1 MPSTSN
7 PANHETLGDRS
18 WEVPYPRNPH
28 FVGRESYLAALRKH
42 FIGDAAEGKHQALY
56 GLGGMG
62 KSQIALEYAYRHREA
77 YTLVW
82 WLPAEDPTA
91 LGLAYSRLA
100 RAVGLKLG
108 PDVSLDDVRH
118 RVRRVLSQLS
128 DWLIIFDNAADAGAI
143 KNFLPLQRSGH
154 VLITS
159 QSADWGDVAMP
170 VPVRPL
176 QRSESI
182 EFLHKRVPAAAATAD
197 AGDAGDL
204 ADKLAQSLG
213 DLPLAL
219 EQAAVVMEQT
229 HTGYD
234 RYLKRFETH
243 WAELLQ
249 EGLQRGDHPD
259 SLGMTLELS
268 FRQIEEDSPASAALM
283 YFCAFLAPDNI
294 GKQLLKASVELLPP
308 PLSGGVLVGL
318 DSVLAPLVRFS
329 LIDDAP
335 DAISLHRLVAA
346 LTRRRLTADE
356 QKKWCASAAQ
366 ALAAYYQYNS
376 DEPAT
381 WPGFAAGI
389 PHMLAASNHATN
401 LSVVPDVVADLL
413 SNAGRYL
420 LKQGRLDEARSVL
433 ERAIDLTRRVYGN
446 AHPRTSNAANNL
458 GRVLQR
464 QGDAT
469 AAAEHFALSLSI
481 DQAVYGQDD
490 PRVATVANNYGMC
503 LLHARDLA
511 AAIHH
516 FNWALQIFEKSYG
529 SDYPKLAPILNNL
542 GCALRDTSELA
553 AASDAFSRGL
563 AIAES
568 GYSPDHPTT
577 ASLLYNFGQLLR
589 AQGDLDGAENYLRRA
604 LVIDEQ
610 AYGQSHPDVA
620 RDLIGLSKLLLER
633 GERDESQKFAGR
645 AQRILAASPVTSS
658 N

>member
-1 MPSTSN
+1 
-7 PANHETLGDRS
+7 
-18 WEVPYPRNPH
+18 
-28 FVGRESYLAALRKH
+28 
-42 FIGDAAEGKHQALY
+42 
-56 GLGGMG
+56 
-62 KSQIALEYAYRHREA
+62 
-77 YTLVW
+77 
-82 WLPAEDPTA
+82 LPAEDPTA

-108 PDVSLDDVRH
+108 PEVAPDEVRH
-118 RVRRVLSQLS
+118 RVRRVLAQLS
-128 DWLIIFDNAADAGAI
+128 DWLMIFDNAPNAAAI
-143 KNFLPLQRSGH
+143 KNFLPLERSGH
-154 VLITS
+154 ILITS
-159 QSADWGDVAMP
+159 QSADWGDIAMP
-170 VPVRPL
+170 VPVRPM

-182 EFLHKRVPAAAATAD
+182 EFLHKRVHATD
-197 AGDAGDL
+197 TKNL

-219 EQAAVVMEQT
+219 EQAAVVMEET
-229 HTGYD
+229 KTSYE

-249 EGLQRGDHPD
+249 QGLQRADHPD

-268 FRQIEEDSPASAALM
+268 FRQVEEDSPASAALM
-283 YFCAFLAPDNI
+283 YFCAFLAPDHI
-294 GKQLLKASVELLPP
+294 GKQMLKSSVEILPP
-308 PLSGGVLVGL
+308 PLSSGVMVGL
-318 DSVLAPLVRFS
+318 DGVLAPLVRFS

-335 DAISLHRLVAA
+335 EHISLHRLVAA

-356 QKKWCASAAQ
+356 QKKWCVGAAQ
-366 ALAAYYQYNS
+366 ALVAYYQYNS
-376 DEPAT
+376 DEPST
-381 WPGFAAGI
+381 WPGFAAGVSHI
-389 PHMLAASNHATN
+389 LAVCNHATN
-401 LSVVPDVVADLL
+401 LHVAPDVVADLL

-446 AHPRTSNAANNL
+446 SHPRTSNAANNL

-464 QGDAT
+464 QGDST

-503 LLHARDLA
+503 LLHASDLS

-516 FNWALQIFEKSYG
+516 FNWALQIYEKSYG

-542 GCALRDTSELA
+542 GCALRDSGEIEQAT
-553 AASDAFSRGL
+553 DAFTRGL

-589 AQGDLDGAENYLRRA
+589 AQGDLDGAENYMRRA

-610 AYGQSHPDVA
+610 AFGQSHPDVA

-633 GERDESQKFAGR
+633 GERDESKKFAGR
-645 AQRILAASPVTSS
+645 AQRILAGSVPASAD
-658 N
+658 